1 MRNLSRILF
10 TLLFIVINFNLLAIV
25 ISDTTTTALTDS
37 IDPKV
42 ILDKYVNSIGGKDAI
57 LKIDDRTIIMR
68 GTAMGQSIT
77 LIVKQKAPNKL
88 RQEVKAGTMEQ
99 LVICDGEKAIM
110 KMMDQKIEV
119 KDKELEALLLEANID
134 FLTDPEKFGIKLSY
148 AGIEKVNDKDA
159 YKIKMILPSG
169 LIWYAYFDKESGL
182 KVKEDREIETKMG
195 RGQQSITYDD
205 YKDVNGVKYPFK
217 MVQSF
222 GGQSVDVTVS
232 SIKVNKGLSNDL
244 FVIPDDK

>member
-10 TLLFIVINFNLLAIV
+10 TLLFIVINFNLFAIE

>member
-10 TLLFIVINFNLLAIV
+10 TLLFIVINFNLFAIE

-42 ILDKYVNSIGGKDAI
+42 ILDKYVNSIGGKDAL